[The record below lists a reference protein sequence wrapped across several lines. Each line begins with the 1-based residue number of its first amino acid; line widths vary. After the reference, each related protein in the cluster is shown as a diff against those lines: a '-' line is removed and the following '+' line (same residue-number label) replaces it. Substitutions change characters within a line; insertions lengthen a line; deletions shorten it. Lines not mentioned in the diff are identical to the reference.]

1 MSAWDQTIGVN
12 GITLHTN
19 EITLQI
25 WTYNTGSNLGTS
37 VSNFRWETV

>member
-1 MSAWDQTIGVN
+1 MSAWDQMIGVN
-12 GITLHTN
+12 RNTLHTN

-37 VSNFRWETV
+37 GFNFR